1 MTEEEK
7 QRYELIFKQIELIES
22 SYINEILRLVKD
34 TTFYEPKSQ
43 EFGLLLQA
51 LQNARLSVH
60 DLDLYITILRKKIVE
75 LRMAH
80 DSSKL

>member
-1 MTEEEK
+1 MKEEEK
-7 QRYELIFKQIELIES
+7 QRYELIFKQLELIES

-51 LQNARLSVH
+51 LGNARASVH
-60 DLDLYITILRKKIVE
+60 DLDLYLKIVRNRIVE
-75 LRMAH
+75 LRMSY
-80 DSSKL
+80 DSSKV